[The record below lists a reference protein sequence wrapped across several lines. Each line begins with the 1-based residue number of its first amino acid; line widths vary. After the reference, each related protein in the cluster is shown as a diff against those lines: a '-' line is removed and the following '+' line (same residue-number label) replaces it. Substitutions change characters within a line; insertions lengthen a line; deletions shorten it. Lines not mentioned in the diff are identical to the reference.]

1 MIYPILLGAGALG
14 LVAQAVLGHVHDG
27 GDGHHHDGDGLPDA
41 GSHHGESHDAVSM
54 WALLSP
60 LRLFSFSLGA
70 GAAGLALGNLVRSPI
85 LLAVIA
91 GLAGL
96 AFHRFVVKPLW
107 KVVRKFESKPAENLS
122 SAVAQEAIADSRFDD
137 AGQGIVQLHVDG
149 QRVRLLAQLEEIVP
163 VAPGDKLVVTKIDG
177 ARNTCRVTK
186 L

>member
-1 MIYPILLGAGALG
+1 MIYPILLGVGLLGLLAQAALG
-14 LVAQAVLGHVHDG
+14 HAHDG
-27 GDGHHHDGDGLPDA
+27 AGHDHDGDGLPDA
-41 GSHHGESHDAVSM
+41 GHHEGGVSP
-54 WALLSP
+54 WTLLSP
-60 LRLFSFSLGA
+60 LKLFSVSLGA

-85 LLAVIA
+85 WLAALA

-96 AFHRFVVKPLW
+96 AFYRFVVKPLW
-107 KVVRKFESKPAENLS
+107 KVVRKFESRPAENLS
-122 SAVAQEAIADSRFDD
+122 AAVAQEAVADSRFDERG
-137 AGQGIVQLHVDG
+137 AGIVQLHVDG